1 MSEILYDFVLQG
13 GLIVDGT
20 GAPGFNGDVL
30 VRNGV
35 VADIERGGFVEPPL
49 QETAVVDCRGK
60 VVTPGFVDLH
70 SHMDALAIE
79 GDPRAFDSFTKQGVT
94 SFVGGNCGFSSFAY
108 KAGGPHQSL
117 IGAGLFGGEEDTV
130 GVKGYNYFN
139 TRVEQNPV
147 PHKVESLAGHGTC
160 RTSVIGHE
168 PRLLT
173 PDESDEMLTIL
184 DQAMEEGAPG
194 VSLGLQY
201 KPGIFARYDELKA
214 VAKRVKARDKVLTVH
229 ARAYSCFSGTYPMNP
244 FGRDHNLRAVDDMI
258 QLARETDVKLQFS
271 HFIFVGSRTWPNVE
285 EAIKLFDD
293 AIAEG
298 VDIKFD
304 MFSYPCGATT
314 LSTFLPEWFVA
325 KMPQSLD
332 NKADLMRLR
341 LELLAG
347 FALVGFGYGDMQV
360 THTACR
366 EYEAYDGLFLPEIAR
381 RIGKTEFQTVIDILR
396 CSNASA
402 RVLNHSY
409 YNQPIIERLMAHP
422 AAIFAT
428 DAWTEA
434 GGTKNPAAYSN
445 FPRFLELARDK
456 NIISLEEAVHKMTG
470 AAVARIPVEG
480 RGILKQGSV
489 ADITV
494 FDPDAISTS
503 STLESPN
510 AEPTGIEQVYIGG
523 RAMLDQG
530 GVCH

>member
-1 MSEILYDFVLQG
+1 MPGTAQDFVLRD

-20 GAPGFNGDVL
+20 GTPGFKGNVLIRNGVIGEIERGEFAELPIEGTMHIDCSGKVVAPGF
-30 VRNGV
+30 
-35 VADIERGGFVEPPL
+35 I
-49 QETAVVDCRGK
+49 
-60 VVTPGFVDLH
+60 DLH
-70 SHMDALAIE
+70 SHMDALAIA
-79 GDPRAFDSFTKQGVT
+79 GDARAFDSFTKQGVT

-108 KAGGPHQSL
+108 KAGGPHQEL
-117 IGAGLFGGEEDTV
+117 IATGLFGGEEDAI
-130 GVKGYNYFN
+130 GVKGYDYFT
-139 TRVEQNPV
+139 TRVEQNHI
-147 PHKVESLAGHGTC
+147 PHQVVSLAGHGTC

-173 PDESDEMLTIL
+173 PDEQSEMLAIL

-201 KPGIFARYDELKA
+201 KPGIFARYEELKA
-214 VAKRVKARDKVLTVH
+214 VAERVKARDKILTVH

-244 FGRDHNLRAVDDMI
+244 FGRDHNLRAIDDMI
-258 QLARETDVKLQFS
+258 QLAKDTGVKLQFS
-271 HFIFVGSRTWPNVE
+271 HLIFVGSRTWPNVE

-293 AIAEG
+293 AIADG

-304 MFSYPCGATT
+304 MFSYLCGATT

-325 KMPQSLD
+325 KMPQRLD
-332 NKADLMRLR
+332 NKADLIRLR

-347 FALVGFGYGDMQV
+347 FALVGFGFDDMQV
-360 THTACR
+360 THTECP
-366 EYEAYDGLFLPEIAR
+366 EYEACDGLFLPEIAR
-381 RIGKTEFQTVIDILR
+381 RVGKSEFRTVIDILKG
-396 CSNASA
+396 SNATA

-409 YNQPIIERLMAHP
+409 YSQEIVERLMAHP

-428 DAWTEA
+428 DAWSEA

-456 NIISLEEAVHKMTG
+456 NIISLEETVHKMTG

-480 RGILKQGSV
+480 RGILRQGMV

-494 FDPDAISTS
+494 FDLDTVSTNSTPENPDAK
-503 STLESPN
+503 
-510 AEPTGIEQVYIGG
+510 PTGIEQVYIGG
-523 RAMLDQG
+523 TAMLDQG
-530 GVCH
+530 CVSC

>member
-1 MSEILYDFVLQG
+1 
-13 GLIVDGT
+13 
-20 GAPGFNGDVL
+20 
-30 VRNGV
+30 
-35 VADIERGGFVEPPL
+35 
-49 QETAVVDCRGK
+49 
-60 VVTPGFVDLH
+60 
-70 SHMDALAIE
+70 
-79 GDPRAFDSFTKQGVT
+79 
-94 SFVGGNCGFSSFAY
+94 
-108 KAGGPHQSL
+108 
-117 IGAGLFGGEEDTV
+117 
-130 GVKGYNYFN
+130 
-139 TRVEQNPV
+139 
-147 PHKVESLAGHGTC
+147 
-160 RTSVIGHE
+160 
-168 PRLLT
+168 
-173 PDESDEMLTIL
+173 
-184 DQAMEEGAPG
+184 
-194 VSLGLQY
+194 
-201 KPGIFARYDELKA
+201 
-214 VAKRVKARDKVLTVH
+214 
-229 ARAYSCFSGTYPMNP
+229 MNP

-258 QLARETDVKLQFS
+258 KLARDTDVKLQFS
-271 HFIFVGSRTWPNVE
+271 HFIFVGSRTWSNVE

-325 KMPQSLD
+325 KIPQSLE
-332 NKADLMRLR
+332 NKADLMRLS

-360 THTACR
+360 THTECP
-366 EYEAYDGLFLPEIAR
+366 EYKAYDGLFLPEIAR
-381 RIGKTEFQTVIDILR
+381 RVGKTEFQTVIDILR

-428 DAWTEA
+428 DAWTET

-470 AAVARIPVEG
+470 AAVARIPVDG
-480 RGILKQGSV
+480 RGILKQSAV

-494 FDPDAISTS
+494 FDPDAISAR

-510 AEPTGIEQVYIGG
+510 IEPTGIEQVYIGG